1 MAVTTAVKN
10 PSAEGCVVNVTVNE
24 FTDVTEV
31 TIPKAPLLN
40 ATVLLAGAVE
50 KPEPVIIK
58 VLALIARLGGLT
70 EFTVGAITV
79 PTCTGEPL
87 LPPLVVTT
95 AVRVPLLLGGVIKET
110 ISWVEVAEL
119 TIPTAPRLSATVLFA
134 AMGIKLVPLMVS
146 VVAVVVKIAE
156 LGVMVGALTMVA
168 I

>member
-1 MAVTTAVKN
+1 MTTAVRN
-10 PSAEGCVVNVTVNE
+10 PSAVGCVVNVTVNE
-24 FTDVTEV
+24 FAEVTEV

-40 ATVLLAGAVE
+40 ATVLLAGVVE

-58 VLALIARLGGLT
+58 VVALIARLGGLT
-70 EFTVGAITV
+70 GFTVGAITV

-110 ISWVEVAEL
+110 INCVKVAEL

-134 AMGIKLVPLMVS
+134 AIGIKLVPLMVS
-146 VVAVVVKIAE
+146 VVAVVVKLAE
-156 LGVMVGALTMVA
+156 LGVMVGAPTMVA
-168 I
+168 T